1 MPQDEDDSLLL
12 PGIRDPAIDNWVEL
26 SDIDIGT
33 PLCVRQSDSHQTLPA
48 DVDIFATVDGAE
60 EDMWRLDEVEMEC
73 EFDTQSDKSLI
84 SGTIS
89 LAGNTTGSPGTC
101 DFAPCVDCHETG
113 SRAAAGGL
121 RYNVSQLAV
130 LEDAENVI
138 DSVSHARQE
147 HEHED
152 SEEQLMQDM
161 ETWEMDMME
170 SFEILD
176 SCSEQDSELLKFE
189 EEEEDLDWPGMAER

>member
-12 PGIRDPAIDNWVEL
+12 PSVRDPAIDNWVEL
-26 SDIDIGT
+26 SDIGT
-33 PLCVRQSDSHQTLPA
+33 PLCVRQSESHQTWPA
-48 DVDIFATVDGAE
+48 DVDIFSTEDGAE
-60 EDMWRLDEVEMEC
+60 EDMWRLDELEVDTEC

-89 LAGNTTGSPGTC
+89 LAGNITGSPC
-101 DFAPCVDCHETG
+101 DFAPCVDYHETG

-130 LEDAENVI
+130 LEDAEDVI

-176 SCSEQDSELLKFE
+176 SCSEQDSEFLKFE